1 MDTERICKEFD
12 TIDRLIISGIRH
24 DGDKIILPCVY
35 KSGDDDY
42 LSLSAIKTV
51 IDKIN
56 TGDEQ
61 VSLVDFSVIPMGVEN
76 IFTDTQCWIVPN
88 LFVRIELEEATQSP
102 KSTTSP
108 TKLTKKQKVL
118 AKTNRHC
125 AFCGTSLTEN
135 TMTIDH
141 IVPKVQG
148 GTKALA
154 NCYAACQRCNSLK
167 SNKSLKHF
175 VHYLQKKWIKSRIS
189 HFTLNNS
196 NSKLAY
202 TAFYS

>member
-35 KSGDDDY
+35 KGGDDDY

-61 VSLVDFSVIPMGVEN
+61 VSLVDFSVLPMGVEN
-76 IFTDTQCWIVPN
+76 IFTDTKFWIVPN

-102 KSTTSP
+102 KSTTSS
-108 TKLTKKQKVL
+108 TKLTKKQKDAIVKRLLEITEYESFEVEYEVDESLIGGLVIRIDDRVVDSSIKTKL
-118 AKTNRHC
+118 ANM
-125 AFCGTSLTEN
+125 A
-135 TMTIDH
+135 
-141 IVPKVQG
+141 
-148 GTKALA
+148 KAL
-154 NCYAACQRCNSLK
+154 NQI
-167 SNKSLKHF
+167 
-175 VHYLQKKWIKSRIS
+175 Q
-189 HFTLNNS
+189 
-196 NSKLAY
+196 LA
-202 TAFYS
+202 

>member
-35 KSGDDDY
+35 KGGDDDY

-51 IDKIN
+51 
-56 TGDEQ
+56 
-61 VSLVDFSVIPMGVEN
+61 
-76 IFTDTQCWIVPN
+76 
-88 LFVRIELEEATQSP
+88 
-102 KSTTSP
+102 
-108 TKLTKKQKVL
+108 
-118 AKTNRHC
+118 
-125 AFCGTSLTEN
+125 
-135 TMTIDH
+135 IDH

-167 SNKSLKHF
+167 SDKSLKHF
-175 VHYLQKKWIKSRIS
+175 RPL
-189 HFTLNNS
+189 
-196 NSKLAY
+196 LAKELDKE
-202 TAFYS
+202 